1 MKPDEFEQDF
11 AITQQPTERRA
22 DNQVLLLMVRSMH
35 TDVNSLR
42 ADLKQHMTSETSELA
57 EAVAELL
64 KRSFPDGDPDG
75 HRKHHEASIAAAE
88 AKAAFWEKM
97 RFEIT
102 RWGLAGFLGWA
113 LFALWTAFL
122 KGPVK

>member
-11 AITQQPTERRA
+11 AATQGPIDRRA
-22 DNQVLLLMVRSMH
+22 DNQALFILVRAMH

-42 ADLKQHMTSETSELA
+42 ADLKQHMTSETTELA

-75 HRKHHEASIAAAE
+75 HRRHHEASIAAAE

-102 RWGLAGFLGWA
+102 RWGLVGVLGWLAIIAWRGFLA
-113 LFALWTAFL
+113 
-122 KGPVK
+122 GPVK